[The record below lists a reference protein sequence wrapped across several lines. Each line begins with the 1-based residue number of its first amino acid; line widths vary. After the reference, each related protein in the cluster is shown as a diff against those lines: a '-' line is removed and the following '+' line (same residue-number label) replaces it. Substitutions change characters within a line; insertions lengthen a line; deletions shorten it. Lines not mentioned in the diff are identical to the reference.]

1 MLRINLLGKIKIEYL
16 GENLE
21 PKLSNKTVAIIYLL
35 IANKGRYLSKDKLVL
50 YLWPD
55 STEEAAKYNLR
66 YNLWLLKK
74 MLPPDE
80 TGKQLILS
88 DKDGCILND
97 SYPLECDLLTIR
109 ELDYAHASVDELIY
123 VKGLFSGNI
132 MEGWYLKNCSEFNEF
147 ILFDRMTCENRHMEI
162 LRMLACR
169 YEESQEY
176 GKALDTL
183 KEYAAM
189 EPENEEIAL
198 QIMKMYALLGNRTGA
213 ISYYKSFESTLWN
226 SLNISP
232 ADSIKSYY
240 ENFLHGCVGGAPA
253 APIPAQT
260 QNVSRQEKLTIRAF
274 CIEGV
279 EYFLLSDIL
288 AKTLKKITPSLLIQL
303 DKSLIEDLG
312 NIDKEII
319 CAYEKA
325 GGEPCRSAPE
335 ILQVRVIRAF
345 SSYMEL
351 LAEHYEVE
359 ITIER
364 YQDIDSISAKVLEYL
379 ENLQWESLHIHIA

>member
-16 GENLE
+16 GEDLE
-21 PKLSNKTVAIIYLL
+21 PKLSSKIVAIIYLL

-74 MLPPDE
+74 ALPPDE
-80 TGKQLILS
+80 TGKNLILS

-109 ELDYAHASVDELIY
+109 ELDYTHASMEELIY

-132 MEGWYLKNCSEFNEF
+132 MEGWYLKNCNEFNEF

-162 LRMLACR
+162 LRTLASR
-169 YEESQEY
+169 YEENKEY
-176 GKALDTL
+176 GKALETL

-189 EPENEEIAL
+189 EPENEDIAL
-198 QIMKMYALLGNRTGA
+198 HIMRLYALLGNRTGA
-213 ISYYKSFESTLWN
+213 ISYYKSFAATLWN
-226 SLNISP
+226 SLNILP
-232 ADSIKSYY
+232 TDSVKAFY
-240 ENFLHGCVGGAPA
+240 ESILHGCAGDKAGRSASTQPQD
-253 APIPAQT
+253 IQT
-260 QNVSRQEKLTIRAF
+260 KKSLAVRVF

-279 EYFLLSDIL
+279 EYFLISDIL
-288 AKTLKKITPSLLIQL
+288 AKTFKKITPALLLRL

-319 CAYEKA
+319 YVYEKA
-325 GGEPCRSAPE
+325 GGEPCRAEQE
-335 ILQVRVIRAF
+335 ILQVRIIRAF
-345 SSYMEL
+345 SSYIEL
-351 LAEHYEVE
+351 LAEHYDLE
-359 ITIER
+359 ITIEH
-364 YQDIDSISAKVLEYL
+364 YQDIDSISQKVLEYL
-379 ENLQWESLHIHIA
+379 EDLQLKCLRIRIV